1 MILRLSTLKNKR
13 TFLLFHVAALYGWG
27 MLDPHRLRIF
37 RSVVTSG
44 SIQAA
49 ARNLGYTPSAVSQH
63 VAALQ
68 REVGLS
74 LIEKSGRGIVATP
87 AGLALAAESEE
98 VIASLTR
105 LGNVVDDLREGR
117 TARLTMGYFASAGF
131 AWMPRLARILM
142 EEFPH
147 LVLELSLN
155 DIANGPERR
164 PADLDLVAESPHR
177 SDTPPTG
184 YRRRHLL
191 DDIYVAVVP
200 DGHPLAARQSI
211 ALAELR
217 DESWVDADAPE
228 GECHITVARACAAAG
243 YVARYGV
250 QTQDHYTAMAF
261 VAQGVGVAVVPRLA
275 IADPPPGVRT
285 LQLVD
290 PEPVRKIS
298 LLVRESSAAYPAITR
313 AVELFDDLASDPYA
327 NFPGYEAAR
336 AAG

>member
-1 MILRLSTLKNKR
+1 
-13 TFLLFHVAALYGWG
+13 

-87 AGLALAAESEE
+87 AGLALAAESED

-117 TARLTMGYFASAGF
+117 TGRLSIGYFASAGF
-131 AWMPRLARILM
+131 AWMPRLARTLM

-164 PADLDLVAESPHR
+164 PVDLDLVAESPHR
-177 SDTPPTG
+177 SEVPPAG
-184 YRRRHLL
+184 YRRTVLL
-191 DDIYVAVVP
+191 DDIYVAIVP
-200 DGHPLAARQSI
+200 NDHPLADRDSI
-211 ALAELR
+211 SLIELG
-217 DESWVDADAPE
+217 DESWIDTDSPE

-243 YVARYGV
+243 FVPRYAV

-261 VAQGVGVAVVPRLA
+261 VEQGVGVGVFPRLA
-275 IADPPPGVRT
+275 IADLPAGVRAVALT
-285 LQLVD
+285 D
-290 PEPVRKIS
+290 PEPVRRVS
-298 LLVRESSAAYPAITR
+298 LLVRESAAAYPAITR
-313 AVELFDDLASDPYA
+313 AVELFVDLASRPYA
-327 NFPGYEAAR
+327 NFPAFDGVAAL
-336 AAG
+336 